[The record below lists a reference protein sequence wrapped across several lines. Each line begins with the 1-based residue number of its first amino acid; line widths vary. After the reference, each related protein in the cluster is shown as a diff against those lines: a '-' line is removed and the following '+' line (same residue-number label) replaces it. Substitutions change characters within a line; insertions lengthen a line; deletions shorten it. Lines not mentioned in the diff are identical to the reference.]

1 MIEPEIEIE
10 PEPVIE
16 IQIDFLNPNRVIEV
30 CDEWTVRMNSK
41 TKIQKLKSKIE
52 AILDELGSDTNLL
65 SKIAKKEICRG
76 ILFHD
81 NGMNELQLKP
91 KLIYLYD

>member
-52 AILDELGSDTNLL
+52 AILDELSSDTNLL
-65 SKIAKKEICRG
+65 SK
-76 ILFHD
+76 
-81 NGMNELQLKP
+81 
-91 KLIYLYD
+91 